1 MCCTASHHVFSAVHI
16 HVSMAPQRQSSRARS
31 AVYSTR
37 RPVVVVVAEKALDC
51 LEWKWGVRLGRARFR
66 SRSGLRGRTHA
77 RWTAHNTPRS
87 CSCSYHTMP
96 CQASLGVR
104 RPRADGI
111 RPTIDLCDLSAATTT
126 FPSVHGSRSTAP
138 TIHLGFTDPAR
149 THQIE
154 ATLHAA
160 ARRRFPSRC
169 ALPPVCL
176 CCRPGLSARS
186 PAAFWPCG
194 LSPEC
199 SRRRRGH
206 ARTRPA
212 ALLPLPWPAPPCTLQ
227 PQRSVA
233 VNRTERNGRTNG
245 WM

>member
-149 THQIE
+149 THQRQ
-154 ATLHAA
+154 L
-160 ARRRFPSRC
+160 C
-169 ALPPVCL
+169 MLPPAGASPRGAPCPPCASAAGRAYQLGRPRRSGLVGCRQNVPGGVAVTHARGQRPCCL
-176 CCRPGLSARS
+176 CLGP
-186 PAAFWPCG
+186 P
-194 LSPEC
+194 
-199 SRRRRGH
+199 
-206 ARTRPA
+206 RPA
-212 ALLPLPWPAPPCTLQ
+212 RCSP
-227 PQRSVA
+227 
-233 VNRTERNGRTNG
+233 NGRLR
-245 WM
+245 